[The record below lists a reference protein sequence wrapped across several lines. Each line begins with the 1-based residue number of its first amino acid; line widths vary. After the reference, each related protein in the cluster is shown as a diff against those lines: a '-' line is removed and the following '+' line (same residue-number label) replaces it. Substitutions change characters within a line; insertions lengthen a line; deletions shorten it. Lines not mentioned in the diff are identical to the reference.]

1 MKPKILF
8 VTILSIILVT
18 FFYGF
23 LAGVYEYF
31 PYNELNNIKKI
42 ILNEDTDKSIIT
54 STSFEKFDTNSIIE
68 IETKGDLNSK
78 KPL

>member
-1 MKPKILF
+1 M
-8 VTILSIILVT
+8 LVT
-18 FFYGF
+18 FSYGF

-42 ILNEDTDKSIIT
+42 ILNEYTDEPIIT
-54 STSFEKFDTNSIIE
+54 STSFEKFDASSIIE